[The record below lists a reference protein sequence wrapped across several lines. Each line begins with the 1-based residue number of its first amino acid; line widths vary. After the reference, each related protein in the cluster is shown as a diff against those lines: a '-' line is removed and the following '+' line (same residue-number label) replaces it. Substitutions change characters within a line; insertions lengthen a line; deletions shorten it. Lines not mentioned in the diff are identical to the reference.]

1 MTEKKNISI
10 TSIAETNNTSI
21 RWIPHIANKQKLA
34 QLLLST
40 QQYLVLNS
48 KRTKKW
54 EELFGMAI
62 IEAMSQG
69 VIPIATNHSGPKEII
84 TKDVGILTEE
94 GEITLAI
101 SKLIDK
107 INFDVSMSNN
117 ARIEARKYYEES
129 IAQRWQPI
137 LN

>member
-1 MTEKKNISI
+1 M
-10 TSIAETNNTSI
+10 
-21 RWIPHIANKQKLA
+21 
-34 QLLLST
+34 
-40 QQYLVLNS
+40 VLNS
-48 KRTKKW
+48 KRTHKW
-54 EELFGMAI
+54 EELFGIAI

-84 TKDVGILTEE
+84 KEDIGHLTEE

-107 INFDVSMSNN
+107 RNFDLSMSNN
-117 ARIEARKYYEES
+117 ARLEAKKYFKES

-137 LN
+137 LY